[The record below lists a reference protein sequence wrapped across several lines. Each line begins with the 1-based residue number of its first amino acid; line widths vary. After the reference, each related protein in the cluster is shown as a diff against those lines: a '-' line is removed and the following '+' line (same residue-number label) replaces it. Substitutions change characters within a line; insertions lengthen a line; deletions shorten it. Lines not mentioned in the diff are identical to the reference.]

1 MKNMADLRL
10 IRLNTERLLS
20 ELPKG
25 VTLLAAVKKR
35 TSAEVE
41 AAFQAGIRH
50 FGHNYV
56 QEAKAMI
63 PDLQFKANWHLI
75 GHLQR
80 NKARDAA
87 ALFDMV
93 ESLDSI
99 RLANALER
107 QCELQGKHLSVLIEV
122 NSGREEYKTGV
133 LPEEVDDL
141 AATLSGFKHL
151 KLAGL
156 MTMGPF
162 TGNPEDARPYFVET
176 RKIFERLSGADIP
189 MSNSYRVAIEE
200 GANLIRIGTELFGPR
215 EH

>member
-87 ALFDMV
+87 ALFDAGAAV
-93 ESLDSI
+93 
-99 RLANALER
+99 RAA
-107 QCELQGKHLSVLIEV
+107 GK
-122 NSGREEYKTGV
+122 
-133 LPEEVDDL
+133 
-141 AATLSGFKHL
+141 A
-151 KLAGL
+151 
-156 MTMGPF
+156 F
-162 TGNPEDARPYFVET
+162 TCID
-176 RKIFERLSGADIP
+176 
-189 MSNSYRVAIEE
+189 
-200 GANLIRIGTELFGPR
+200 
-215 EH
+215 